1 MNQENFTTDTDKWS
15 SNRLGR
21 RQIKVSLVLEE
32 QARWDKI
39 TNGYQ
44 TGHSIQIRFIV
55 VNRGEVLI
63 FLSFPLRGLG

>member
-1 MNQENFTTDTDKWS
+1 M
-15 SNRLGR
+15 
-21 RQIKVSLVLEE
+21 SLVLEE